1 MNKLQL
7 NSELFILYGALPI
20 IAKEIRN
27 FGLVEND
34 GKRYNYRI
42 FECLENTIN
51 YNVNDNEY
59 SFNFYIKVPYKQI
72 NNMRGNVE
80 YDAFLVKAVLLRDY
94 IYCCGDLNIEKYFTI
109 VNLDLELADNLTGAI
124 LITDK

>member
-7 NSELFILYGALPI
+7 NSELFILYGALPQ
-20 IAKEIRN
+20 IAAEIRN
-27 FGLVEND
+27 FGMVDNE

-72 NNMRGNVE
+72 NNMRGKVE
-80 YDAFLVKAVLLRDY
+80 YDVFLVKAVLLRDY
-94 IYCCGDLNIEKYFTI
+94 IYCSDLNIEKHLTI
-109 VNLDLELADNLTGAI
+109 VNLDLELADDLTGTI

>member
-7 NSELFILYGALPI
+7 NSELFILYGALPQ
-20 IAKEIRN
+20 IAAEIRN
-27 FGLVEND
+27 FGMVDNE

-80 YDAFLVKAVLLRDY
+80 YDVFLVKVVLLRDY
-94 IYCCGDLNIEKYFTI
+94 IYCSDLNIEKHFTI

>member
-7 NSELFILYGALPI
+7 NSELFTLYGALPI
-20 IAKEIRN
+20 ISKEIRN
-27 FGLVEND
+27 FGLVENNN
-34 GKRYNYRI
+34 KRYNYRI

-51 YNVNDNEY
+51 YNINDNEY
-59 SFNFYIKVPYKQI
+59 SFNFYIEVPYKQI

-80 YDAFLVKAVLLRDY
+80 YDVFLVKAVLLRDY
-94 IYCCGDLNIEKYFTI
+94 IYCSDLNIEKHFTI
-109 VNLDLELADNLTGAI
+109 VNLDLELADDLTGAI

>member
-27 FGLVEND
+27 FGLVENE

-51 YNVNDNEY
+51 YNVDDNEY

-94 IYCCGDLNIEKYFTI
+94 IYSSDLNIEKYLTI

>member
-20 IAKEIRN
+20 ISKEIRN
-27 FGLVEND
+27 FGMVDSE

-51 YNVNDNEY
+51 YNVDDNEY

-94 IYCCGDLNIEKYFTI
+94 IYSSDLNIEKYLTI